1 MYRQDMKKWLDDT
14 PKFPE
19 YSSGNSSSGE
29 KVTAEEFETLS
40 ESVEEEYRKQGR
52 GKGESPTKC
61 PKKNKSMQHKK
72 KGLLIL
78 ASKGRLPAESK
89 EERELL
95 MKRKKKKMKKDKLM
109 DSLFE
114 TPCDKTEKEP
124 PPQPMPPVENG
135 KNPTAAV
142 KVEKERPAA
151 RKAFDRL
158 QPGGKSKLSKVSR
171 PDESKLSSVIAKIKE
186 SRSSALQKQTET
198 IQKAQL
204 SLGTVLLSEIGS
216 NKSEEAAGQV
226 AEQQQQV
233 AKPSESPQST
243 PAAAATG
250 SSSEDGAPSSQVAAA
265 EPKSAEPAV
274 EVVKHSTATPNLS
287 AWFKAF
293 GAPKNPIKRQM
304 SETQETTSRAQPPA
318 KKGIG
323 QQDGGNKDLPWYARL
338 EKKESVAPPPI
349 GRLEPVVSS
358 VKEVETD
365 GPAEES
371 GSRHLMD
378 PCSPADSLGSVHS
391 PASAE
396 SIRSPSTPGG
406 WGGRNY
412 PAANDPPIRSP
423 LTPETGQS
431 FSPSVL
437 HPIKVGFYQDMQALK
452 GASPSHVKSPSC
464 HSNSSSGGTG
474 PNSPCNDLHVAPP
487 PAPIQQPSE
496 QPARTAAPPGVGLDS
511 HHHHHL
517 QQHQH
522 QPLPVPIQHPHHHHQ
537 HQQQQTAAFQAAET
551 SHRLAA
557 AEAEKQAESYPLKKR
572 STVPAMAQSSP
583 SIVTPTPIHASA
595 RPQVH
600 DPRSSMMNQQQ
611 QQQSNFASN
620 FSPAD
625 YSGAAAARHPSVHH
639 HQHAQQ
645 QQQEQQPGQY
655 GQYSSHYGQNV
666 AANPLPG
673 NLASLSQIVA
683 RIPAGGATAAASAPS
698 NHPEMS
704 QQPQVNPHHQH
715 PKRSHAQQQ
724 QQPFPTT
731 TNMGYSYP
739 SQSVSSVSSASSLVA
754 ASPAYSGSQMTPAT
768 SVSTSSSRAPSA
780 ASSSQNNTPS
790 SHMMTYNNAAAAAAA
805 AAYTNQPAGVFY
817 PPQTSNPAYRNQPQ
831 ATNQQPQQQQQQHH
845 QQQQQQQQGPQQ
857 QQQPQSRPSQV
868 SFSHHGAAAAG
879 LASFEVPGNHN
890 FMWNTRPAVEQVG
903 GNAQSAATT
912 PNPVAA
918 AYGRSASGS
927 NPFPSSLGYDPHHHH
942 HHMGGSLLFSGL
954 DPLGGNASGMFAR
967 NPLSRPTPPPWAAP
981 LSLDNNMPP
990 AGRSQQQQQQQQ
1002 HQANNNNTSAATQPR
1017 NSKSSRSAEST
1028 PATAPGSAFNY
1039 NLQGLG
1045 PSTAGGGV
1053 VPGGNNDALSAAYE
1067 RHRGQSQSLAPSS
1080 SSSSLPPPA
1089 HQGSSIS
1096 AHHQY
1101 AAAAAA
1107 AAAAAG
1113 NHHFGPPGAGGL
1125 NAMSPAFG
1133 EFQPPPPPHPHH
1145 PLAEHAQ
1152 SSALYQQLLQQ
1163 HRQQQEE
1170 LLLRNPHHPAASM
1183 MLAHQPGLLG
1193 SPAAYPPTFSSGLG
1207 LQQPFQGWL

>member
-1 MYRQDMKKWLDDT
+1 MKKWLDDT

-204 SLGTVLLSEIGS
+204 SLGTVLLSESGS
-216 NKSEEAAGQV
+216 TKSEEAAGQV

-233 AKPSESPQST
+233 AKQSDSQESN
-243 PAAAATG
+243 PAAAAG
-250 SSSEDGAPSSQVAAA
+250 SSSEDSPSSQVAAA

-338 EKKESVAPPPI
+338 EKKESVAPPPS

-625 YSGAAAARHPSVHH
+625 YSGAAAARHPSAHH

-683 RIPAGGATAAASAPS
+683 RIPAGGATAASAPS
-698 NHPEMS
+698 NLPEMS

-715 PKRSHAQQQ
+715 PKRSHAQQ

-805 AAYTNQPAGVFY
+805 AYTNQPAGVFY
-817 PPQTSNPAYRNQPQ
+817 PPQTSNPAYRNQSQ

-868 SFSHHGAAAAG
+868 SFSHHGAAAAAG

-990 AGRSQQQQQQQQ
+990 AGRSQQQQQQQ